1 MSTCTH
7 CTSERRHWRC
17 QERPEAARPG
27 ATIAQRLASAI
38 RVLAFLAA
46 TGAQG
51 WMPPGRRRAL
61 ESSVLHSLWKSRDRS
76 AARANQ
82 GSHMADKQEINNR
95 DYKEGYT
102 AGRDG
107 DGGSY
112 ATAQFF
118 GVNSES
124 SKAGYRAGYA
134 DYVKHGSKDSARQ
147 SESAPKNETSRKP
160 DSNSSS
166 SGSESYSSGGSYSS
180 YSGSS
185 SSSSSGGGGGIFAG
199 ILVVCVIIFFIIVVL
214 SNTNPANQQQPYH
227 APPATSAGVSTL
239 VPNQPVPPE
248 SRPTDPDI
256 AAVQSALAR
265 RGFSP
270 GDMDGFLSPQTLA
283 AIRSFQIS
291 LGERATGELTAT
303 QRETLF
309 MSRVPSVGRTSPAQ
323 ATQLPPPIDLGSMPE
338 FDPTIQAI
346 QRALTTR
353 GFDPGPTDGLVG
365 PRTRR
370 AIRDFQ
376 LSRGEPATEILTS
389 SQQSALIGSAVTATR
404 PNAVIGSPF
413 AGNWIGSVFQTPA
426 GTQQTYPVK
435 MTISDGGGTIDY
447 PSLGCGGTL
456 SVEARSQGVMTLR
469 ERITYGR
476 NRCIDQGVIE
486 LRSAGSRVEWTWTG
500 SGYIAR
506 SSLNQTP

>member
-1 MSTCTH
+1 
-7 CTSERRHWRC
+7 
-17 QERPEAARPG
+17 
-27 ATIAQRLASAI
+27 
-38 RVLAFLAA
+38 
-46 TGAQG
+46 
-51 WMPPGRRRAL
+51 
-61 ESSVLHSLWKSRDRS
+61 
-76 AARANQ
+76 
-82 GSHMADKQEINNR
+82 MADKQEINNR

-134 DYVKHGSKDSARQ
+134 DYLKHGSRDGARQ
-147 SESAPKNETSRKP
+147 SESAPQKETSRKP
-160 DSNSSS
+160 DSHSSS
-166 SGSESYSSGGSYSS
+166 SNSSSESYSSGGSYRS

-185 SSSSSGGGGGIFAG
+185 SSSSSGGGGGVFAG
-199 ILVVCVIIFFIIVVL
+199 ILVVCIFIFFIIVVL
-214 SNTNPANQQQPYH
+214 SNTNPANQQQSYH

-309 MSRVPSVGRTSPAQ
+309 MSRVPSGGRTSPAQ

-346 QRALTTR
+346 QHALIKR
-353 GFDPGPTDGLVG
+353 GFDPGPPDGLVG

-376 LSRGEPATEILTS
+376 LSRGEPGTEILTS
-389 SQQSALIGSAVTATR
+389 SQQSALIGAAVAATR
-404 PNAVIGSPF
+404 PTAVISSPL
-413 AGNWIGSVFQTPA
+413 AGNWIGSVFQIPA

-435 MTISDGGGTIDY
+435 MIIFPDGGGTIDY

-476 NRCIDQGVIE
+476 NRCIDQGVVE
-486 LRSAGSRVEWTWTG
+486 LRRAGSRVEWTWTG

-506 SSLNQTP
+506 SSLSQTP